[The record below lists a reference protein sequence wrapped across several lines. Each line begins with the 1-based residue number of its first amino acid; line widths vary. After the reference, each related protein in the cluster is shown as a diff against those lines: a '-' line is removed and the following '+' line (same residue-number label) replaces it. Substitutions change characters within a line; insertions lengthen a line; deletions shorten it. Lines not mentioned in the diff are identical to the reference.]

1 MGFGENPA
9 QKTLKYLGMIV
20 FLLLLCAHPHL
31 IVSGGIHV
39 FASGDPRVQGKV
51 PEERMMLDSGRR

>member
-1 MGFGENPA
+1 
-9 QKTLKYLGMIV
+9 MIV
-20 FLLLLCAHPHL
+20 FLLLLCALPHL